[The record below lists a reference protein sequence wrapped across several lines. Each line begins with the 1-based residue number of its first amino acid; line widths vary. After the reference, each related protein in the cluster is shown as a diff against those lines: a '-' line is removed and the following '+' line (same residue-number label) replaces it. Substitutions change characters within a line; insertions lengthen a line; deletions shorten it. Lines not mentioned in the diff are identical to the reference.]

1 MLIRP
6 FLFRRPILNVPVPAR
21 NTDHCTGVIVVSNT
35 IILHTAAVIV
45 MLVNALRGAAM
56 NLQTRKKAPRS
67 VCMCLGVRLPGNA
80 FPEISPHVE
89 IQKIYLCTF
98 VDSPDYTWYQVRSM
112 SFKSITAVFIFLQCG
127 VSYRALSG
135 QFNLIPQIP
144 CFSAVFWHLI
154 PSFVLFLCHP
164 IPAILLIL
172 IVLNPTSSELWI
184 CRQSTVYSIV
194 DLIHRNWLCTG
205 TSTFEI
211 IVANH
216 SPIRCF
222 IRVVLFFLAPFR
234 NSVDNQSPIRYFT
247 CVVLFC

>member
-1 MLIRP
+1 MFHIRSTVYRCP
-6 FLFRRPILNVPVPAR
+6 VQYCKANKRRKAR
-21 NTDHCTGVIVVSNT
+21 NNHCRI
-35 IILHTAAVIV
+35 IV

-67 VCMCLGVRLPGNA
+67 VCMCLGVRFPGNA

-144 CFSAVFWHLI
+144 CFSAVF
-154 PSFVLFLCHP
+154 
-164 IPAILLIL
+164 
-172 IVLNPTSSELWI
+172 
-184 CRQSTVYSIV
+184 
-194 DLIHRNWLCTG
+194 
-205 TSTFEI
+205 
-211 IVANH
+211 
-216 SPIRCF
+216 
-222 IRVVLFFLAPFR
+222 
-234 NSVDNQSPIRYFT
+234 
-247 CVVLFC
+247 